1 MINNKLTLSVK
12 ELANQLSISKPKAYE
27 LVNAKGFPVVKIGNR
42 IVIPIRQLETW
53 LEENTKNQIDFREQ
67 V

>member
-1 MINNKLTLSVK
+1 MFKNKLTLSVK

-27 LVNAKGFPVVKIGNR
+27 LVNTKGFPVVKIGNR
-42 IVIPIRQLETW
+42 IIIPTRQLETW